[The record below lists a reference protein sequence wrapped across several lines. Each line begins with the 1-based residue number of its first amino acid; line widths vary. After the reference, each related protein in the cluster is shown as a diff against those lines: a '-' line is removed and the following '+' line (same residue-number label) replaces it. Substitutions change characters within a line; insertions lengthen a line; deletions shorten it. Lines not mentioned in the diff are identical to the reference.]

1 MPRRFSFLCAIAVVG
16 AMLVAAPSA
25 MGARAC
31 EAANAT
37 PAKAA
42 MRTMVRA
49 TLCVLNA
56 QRERHG
62 LRPLKLNKRLSKAA
76 RRHARDMVRRGYFA
90 HDSLGGGTF
99 VDRIRR
105 SGYLNDAHRWTVGE
119 NLAWGTSTTSAP
131 RAITA
136 MWMNSAG
143 HRANILNGSFREVGI
158 GLALGAP
165 AAGGGAGAPHPT
177 GFRPPRPGP
186 TPP

>member
-1 MPRRFSFLCAIAVVG
+1 MLRRSSFLGALFVLV
-16 AMLVAAPSA
+16 AMLATAPAA

-31 EAANAT
+31 ESASAT

-42 MRTMVRA
+42 KRTMVRA
-49 TLCVLNA
+49 TLCTLNA

-105 SGYLNDAHRWTVGE
+105 SGYLNHAHSWTVGE

-136 MWMNSAG
+136 MWMNSPG

-158 GLALGAP
+158 RLALGAP
-165 AAGGGAGAPHPT
+165 AAGGGPAPTPATGFGAPP
-177 GFRPPRPGP
+177 
-186 TPP
+186 

>member
-1 MPRRFSFLCAIAVVG
+1 MPRRFSFLCALVVLTT
-16 AMLVAAPSA
+16 MLVAAPSA
-25 MGARAC
+25 MGAPRAC

-56 QRERHG
+56 QRGRHG

-76 RRHARDMVRRGYFA
+76 RRHARDMARRKYFD

-105 SGYLNDAHRWTVGE
+105 TGYLRGARSWFVGE
-119 NLAWGTSTTSAP
+119 NLAWGTLERSAP
-131 RAITA
+131 RAITK
-136 MWMNSAG
+136 MWMGSPG
-143 HRANILNGSFREVGI
+143 HRANILSPSFREVGI
-158 GLALGAP
+158 GLAYGAPVRVGGAP
-165 AAGGGAGAPHPT
+165 AATYATDFGAA
-177 GFRPPRPGP
+177 RR
-186 TPP
+186 